1 MRLYEGANLSTNPS
15 HAIERSDLGWLQF
28 HFALA
33 PVPEVAARYQLKFMI
48 KPDSRRDYEDYITQ
62 QATATGYK
70 GLVPS
75 NWQEIPDFTVANL
88 HHYFQDKNKR

>member
-1 MRLYEGANLSTNPS
+1 
-15 HAIERSDLGWLQF
+15 
-28 HFALA
+28 
-33 PVPEVAARYQLKFMI
+33 MI

>member
-1 MRLYEGANLSTNPS
+1 
-15 HAIERSDLGWLQF
+15 
-28 HFALA
+28 
-33 PVPEVAARYQLKFMI
+33 MI

-88 HHYFQDKNKR
+88 YHYFQGKNKR